1 MRDARFVSDGQLVPT
16 LQRETAGGVAM
27 SAVDHDRAERLH
39 ALLVAAAIE
48 TIPVDARVTD
58 HREGGLW
65 VVRVISHDVLV
76 CGASHYDLATAIT
89 RCARAL
95 LAREGA
101 TGPAC
106 EELRREVQS

>member
-1 MRDARFVSDGQLVPT
+1 MSPSQLLRDAARLDNDGNHCQAAQL
-16 LQRETAGGVAM
+16 R
-27 SAVDHDRAERLH
+27 HDAAEALH

-58 HREGGLW
+58 HRECGLW
-65 VVRVISHDVLV
+65 VVRVTSHDVLV

-95 LAREGA
+95 LARDGA

-106 EELRREVQS
+106 EELRREAWS